1 MIDFN
6 KYMRRHFTL
15 KIIDKNMF
23 KFLQKWSAVQIITAG
38 FLLIILFGAL
48 ILSLP
53 VCSADGSSTNF
64 VDSLFTATSAVCV
77 TGLVV
82 FDTSVHW
89 SLLGK
94 VVIISLIQIG
104 GLGFMTIATMISL
117 IRGKK
122 INLKERLI
130 IQESLNQFDLSGIV
144 KLTRQ
149 IIFMVFIIEAV
160 GGILLSINFIPKLGP
175 VKGLMYGIFHS
186 ISAFCN
192 AGFDLMG
199 SISGQFSSLTSLY
212 DNTFVMIVV
221 SLLIILGGLGY
232 PVILDFLENRRFSKL
247 NVHSKLVIVSTAIL
261 LLIGFV
267 FIFAVEYNNP
277 DTLGSMNMKGK
288 LLSSIF
294 QSTTFR
300 TAGFN
305 SIDLSLAR
313 ESSIFLMIILMFI
326 GASPASTGGGIK
338 TTTIAVLFLTVKDF
352 LIGKDQI
359 QIFERSISTE
369 TIRKSMVI
377 FFIAISI
384 VIAGTLTLSL
394 TNPQFSILECAFE
407 VASAYATVGLSI
419 GGSPNL
425 NIIGKFIII
434 ILMFLGRVGSL
445 TIFTAILSINI
456 AKKDK
461 NIKRPNGKIIVG

>member
-1 MIDFN
+1 
-6 KYMRRHFTL
+6 MRIMH
-15 KIIDKNMF
+15 KNIR
-23 KFLQKWSAVQIITAG
+23 FLEKWSSVQIITAG
-38 FLLIILFGAL
+38 FLFIILLGAA

-53 VCSADGSSTNF
+53 ISSQIGQGTNF

-82 FDTSVHW
+82 FDTATHW
-89 SLLGK
+89 SLFGK

-122 INLKERLI
+122 INLKERLL
-130 IQESLNQFDLSGIV
+130 IQESLNQIDLSGIV
-144 KLTRQ
+144 SLTRK
-149 IIFMVFIIEAV
+149 IILMVLAIECI
-160 GGILLSINFIPKLGP
+160 GGILLSISFIPKFGIIT
-175 VKGLMYGIFHS
+175 GLAYGFFHS

-199 SISGQFSSLTSLY
+199 SISGEFSSLTSFY
-212 DNTFVMIVV
+212 DNSFIMITV

-232 PVILDFLENRRFSKL
+232 PVILDVLKNKRFSKL

-267 FIFAVEYNNP
+267 FILGVEYNNP
-277 DTLGSMNMKGK
+277 DTLGNMNMKGK
-288 LLSSIF
+288 VLSSIF
-294 QSTTFR
+294 QTSTLR

-305 SIDLSLAR
+305 SIDLGLTK
-313 ESSIFLMIILMFI
+313 EPTIFLMVMLMLI

-338 TTTIAVLFLTVKDF
+338 TTTVAILFLTVKDF
-352 LIGKDQI
+352 LCGKDEI
-359 QIFERSISTE
+359 HIFERSISSE
-369 TIRKSMVI
+369 AIKKAIVI
-377 FFIAISI
+377 FFIAIFIFI
-384 VIAGTLTLSL
+384 VGTLALSI
-394 TNPQFSILECAFE
+394 TNPQFSLIECVFE
-407 VASAYATVGLSI
+407 VISAYATVGLSI

-425 NIIGKFIII
+425 NTIGKFIIM

-456 AKKDK
+456 VKKDK
-461 NIKRPNGKIIVG
+461 NIKRPKGKIIIG

>member
-1 MIDFN
+1 M
-6 KYMRRHFTL
+6 H
-15 KIIDKNMF
+15 KNIR
-23 KFLQKWSAVQIITAG
+23 FLEKWSSVQIITAG
-38 FLLIILFGAL
+38 FLFIILLGAA

-53 VCSADGSSTNF
+53 ISSRSGQWTNL

-82 FDTSVHW
+82 LDTATHW
-89 SLLGK
+89 SLFGK

-122 INLKERLI
+122 INLKERLL
-130 IQESLNQFDLSGIV
+130 IQESLNQIDLSGIV
-144 KLTRQ
+144 SLTRK
-149 IIFMVFIIEAV
+149 IILMVFIIESV
-160 GGILLSINFIPKLGP
+160 GGILLSISFIPKF
-175 VKGLMYGIFHS
+175 GLIGGLAYGFFHS

-199 SISGQFSSLTSLY
+199 SISGEFSSLTSFY
-212 DNTFVMIVV
+212 DNSFIMITV

-232 PVILDFLENRRFSKL
+232 PVILDVLKNKRFSKL
-247 NVHSKLVIVSTAIL
+247 NVHSKLVITSTVL
-261 LLIGFV
+261 LLLVGFV
-267 FIFAVEYNNP
+267 FIFGLEYNNP
-277 DTLGSMNMKGK
+277 DTLGNMDMKGK
-288 LLSSIF
+288 VLSSIF
-294 QSTTFR
+294 QTSTLR

-305 SIDLSLAR
+305 SIDLALTK
-313 ESSIFLMIILMFI
+313 EPTILLMIILMLI

-338 TTTIAVLFLTVKDF
+338 TTTVAVLFLTVKDF
-352 LIGKDQI
+352 LCGKDEI
-359 QIFERSISTE
+359 HIFERSISFDS
-369 TIRKSMVI
+369 IKKAIVI
-377 FFIAISI
+377 FFIAIFIFI
-384 VIAGTLTLSL
+384 VGTLVLSI
-394 TNPQFSILECAFE
+394 TNPQFSLIECVFE
-407 VASAYATVGLSI
+407 VMSAYATVGLSI

-425 NIIGKFIII
+425 NTIGKFIIM

-461 NIKRPNGKIIVG
+461 NIRRPKGKIIIG

>member
-1 MIDFN
+1 
-6 KYMRRHFTL
+6 MR
-15 KIIDKNMF
+15 IIHKNIR
-23 KFLQKWSAVQIITAG
+23 FLEKWSSVQIITAG
-38 FLLIILFGAL
+38 FLFIILLGAA

-53 VCSADGSSTNF
+53 ISSRSGQWTNL

-82 FDTSVHW
+82 LDTATHW
-89 SLLGK
+89 SLFGK

-122 INLKERLI
+122 INLKERLL
-130 IQESLNQFDLSGIV
+130 IQESLNQIDLSGIV
-144 KLTRQ
+144 SLTRK
-149 IIFMVFIIEAV
+149 IILMVFIIESV
-160 GGILLSINFIPKLGP
+160 GGILLSISFIPKF
-175 VKGLMYGIFHS
+175 GLIGGLAYGFFHS

-199 SISGQFSSLTSLY
+199 SISGEFSSLTSFY
-212 DNTFVMIVV
+212 DNSFIMITV

-232 PVILDFLENRRFSKL
+232 PVILDVLKNKRFSKL
-247 NVHSKLVIVSTAIL
+247 NVHSKLVITSTVL
-261 LLIGFV
+261 LLLVGFV
-267 FIFAVEYNNP
+267 FIFGLEYNNP
-277 DTLGSMNMKGK
+277 DTLGNMDMKGK
-288 LLSSIF
+288 VLSSIF
-294 QSTTFR
+294 QTSTLR

-305 SIDLSLAR
+305 SIDLALTK
-313 ESSIFLMIILMFI
+313 EPTILLMIILMLI

-338 TTTIAVLFLTVKDF
+338 TTTVAVLFLTVKDF
-352 LIGKDQI
+352 LCGKDEI
-359 QIFERSISTE
+359 HIFERSISFDS
-369 TIRKSMVI
+369 IKKAIVI
-377 FFIAISI
+377 FFIAIFIFI
-384 VIAGTLTLSL
+384 VGTLVLSI
-394 TNPQFSILECAFE
+394 TNPQFSLIECVFE
-407 VASAYATVGLSI
+407 VMSAYATVGLSI

-425 NIIGKFIII
+425 NTIGKFIIM

-461 NIKRPNGKIIVG
+461 NIRRPKGKIIIG

>member
-1 MIDFN
+1 
-6 KYMRRHFTL
+6 MRIMH
-15 KIIDKNMF
+15 KNIR
-23 KFLQKWSAVQIITAG
+23 FLEKWSSVQIITVG
-38 FLLIILFGAL
+38 FLFIILLGAA

-53 VCSADGSSTNF
+53 ISSRSGQWTNL

-82 FDTSVHW
+82 LDTATHW
-89 SLLGK
+89 SLFGK

-122 INLKERLI
+122 INLKERLL
-130 IQESLNQFDLSGIV
+130 IQESLNQIDLSGIV
-144 KLTRQ
+144 SLTRK
-149 IIFMVFIIEAV
+149 IILMVFIIESV
-160 GGILLSINFIPKLGP
+160 GGILLSISFIPKF
-175 VKGLMYGIFHS
+175 GLIGGLAYGFFHS

-199 SISGQFSSLTSLY
+199 SISGEFSSLTSFY
-212 DNTFVMIVV
+212 DNSFIMITV

-232 PVILDFLENRRFSKL
+232 PVILDVLKNKRFSKL
-247 NVHSKLVIVSTAIL
+247 NVHSKLVITSTVL
-261 LLIGFV
+261 LLLVGFV
-267 FIFAVEYNNP
+267 FIFGLEYNNP
-277 DTLGSMNMKGK
+277 DTLGNMDMKGK
-288 LLSSIF
+288 VLSSIF
-294 QSTTFR
+294 QTSTLR

-305 SIDLSLAR
+305 SIDLALTK
-313 ESSIFLMIILMFI
+313 EPTILLMIILMLI

-338 TTTIAVLFLTVKDF
+338 TTTVAVLFLTVKDF
-352 LIGKDQI
+352 LCGKDEI
-359 QIFERSISTE
+359 HIFERSISFDS
-369 TIRKSMVI
+369 IKKAIVI
-377 FFIAISI
+377 FFIAIFIFI
-384 VIAGTLTLSL
+384 VGTLVLSI
-394 TNPQFSILECAFE
+394 TNPQFSLIECVFE
-407 VASAYATVGLSI
+407 VMSAYATVGLSI

-425 NIIGKFIII
+425 NTIGKFIIM

-461 NIKRPNGKIIVG
+461 NIRRPKGKIIIG

>member
-1 MIDFN
+1 
-6 KYMRRHFTL
+6 MRIMH
-15 KIIDKNMF
+15 KNIR
-23 KFLQKWSAVQIITAG
+23 FLEKWSSVQIITAG
-38 FLLIILFGAL
+38 FLFIILLGAA

-53 VCSADGSSTNF
+53 ISSQIGQGTNF

-82 FDTSVHW
+82 FDTATHW
-89 SLLGK
+89 SLFGK

-122 INLKERLI
+122 INLKERLL
-130 IQESLNQFDLSGIV
+130 IQESLNQIDLSGIV
-144 KLTRQ
+144 SLTRK
-149 IIFMVFIIEAV
+149 IILMVLAIECI
-160 GGILLSINFIPKLGP
+160 GGILLSISFIPKFGIIT
-175 VKGLMYGIFHS
+175 GLAYGFFHS

-199 SISGQFSSLTSLY
+199 SISGEFSSLTSFY
-212 DNTFVMIVV
+212 DNSFIMITV

-232 PVILDFLENRRFSKL
+232 PVILDVLKNKRFSKL

-267 FIFAVEYNNP
+267 FILGVEYNNP
-277 DTLGSMNMKGK
+277 DTLGNMNMKGK
-288 LLSSIF
+288 VLSSIF
-294 QSTTFR
+294 QTSTLR

-305 SIDLSLAR
+305 SIDLGLTK
-313 ESSIFLMIILMFI
+313 EPTIFLMVMLMLI

-338 TTTIAVLFLTVKDF
+338 TTTVAILFLTVKDF
-352 LIGKDQI
+352 LCGKDEI
-359 QIFERSISTE
+359 HIFERSISSE
-369 TIRKSMVI
+369 AIKKAIVI
-377 FFIAISI
+377 FFIAIFIFI
-384 VIAGTLTLSL
+384 VGTLALSI
-394 TNPQFSILECAFE
+394 TNPQFSLIECVFE
-407 VASAYATVGLSI
+407 VMSAYATVGLSI

-425 NIIGKFIII
+425 NTIGKFIIM

-456 AKKDK
+456 VKKDK
-461 NIKRPNGKIIVG
+461 NIKRPKGKIIIG